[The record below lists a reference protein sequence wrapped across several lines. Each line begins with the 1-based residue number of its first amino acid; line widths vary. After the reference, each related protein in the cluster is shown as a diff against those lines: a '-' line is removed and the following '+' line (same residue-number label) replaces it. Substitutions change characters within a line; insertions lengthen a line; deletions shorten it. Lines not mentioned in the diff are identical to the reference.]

1 MASVRDGGKEPMT
14 KITTENY
21 LKYLSYHGCSV
32 EAARWVVENYD
43 DTEGYHT
50 LGSVR
55 DWVQA
60 SKIVLQLAGLCEKV
74 I

>member
-1 MASVRDGGKEPMT
+1 MT
-14 KITTENY
+14 QITIENY
-21 LKYLSYHGCSV
+21 QKYLSYHGRSV

-55 DWVQA
+55 DWVEA
-60 SKIVLQLAGLCEKV
+60 SKIVLQLAESNDG
-74 I
+74 